1 MKKVIKI
8 NILFLISI
16 LCMLILIGCSDNS
29 KSFNK
34 LDQSTKERYA
44 ELMAEKTVKSNF
56 KVPNSAGFYNLNI
69 TNTNKNEFK
78 VTGTVDVKNSLGA
91 KLRNNYTIVLDIDN
105 KSKTEGNG
113 GYNYHIISY
122 DIR

>member
-16 LCMLILIGCSDNS
+16 LCMFILIGCSDNS

-34 LDQSTKERYA
+34 LDQSTKERYVGS
-44 ELMAEKTVKSNF
+44 MAEKTVKRNF
-56 KVPNSAGFYNLNI
+56 KLPNSSRFHNLNI
-69 TNTNKNEFK
+69 TNTDKNEFK
-78 VTGTVDVKNSLGA
+78 VTGTVDIKNSLGA

-105 KSKTEGNG
+105 KYKTEGNG

>member
-16 LCMLILIGCSDNS
+16 LCVFILIGCSDNS

-34 LDQSTKERYA
+34 LDQSTKERYVGS
-44 ELMAEKTVKSNF
+44 MAEKTVKRNF
-56 KVPNSAGFYNLNI
+56 KLPNSARFHNLNI
-69 TNTNKNEFK
+69 TNTDKNEFK
-78 VTGTVDVKNSLGA
+78 VTGTVDIKNSLGA

-105 KSKTEGNG
+105 KYKTEGNG